1 MSLDE
6 IKRRRAEDHTGRDK
20 DLDATKKLLK
30 ERNTKKMQEKKQTKT
45 KVNKS
50 AMPKNPVPKNAPKAK
65 VQKGGK
71 K

>member
-6 IKRRRAEDHTGRDK
+6 IKRRRAEDHTNRDK

-30 ERNTKKMQEKKQTKT
+30 ERNTKKMQEKKVKTKATKT
-45 KVNKS
+45 
-50 AMPKNPVPKNAPKAK
+50 AQPKNIVQKAAPKQK